1 MNTSEGS
8 SNFLSFTVSQHRFSD
23 LRTTFHMFARP
34 ITAGIGAQASSPKK
48 HSEKKL

>member
-1 MNTSEGS
+1 MKTSEGS

-23 LRTTFHMFARP
+23 LRTMFARP
-34 ITAGIGAQASSPKK
+34 MTAGIGAQASSPKK